1 MEEGAT
7 NWLRVKKNVI
17 EELTFR
23 LGLPYVTRYFL
34 QKKIAYME
42 T

>member
-7 NWLRVKKNVI
+7 NWLSVKKNVF

-23 LGLPYVTRYFL
+23 LGLPSVMRYFL
-34 QKKIAYME
+34 QNKIAYIE